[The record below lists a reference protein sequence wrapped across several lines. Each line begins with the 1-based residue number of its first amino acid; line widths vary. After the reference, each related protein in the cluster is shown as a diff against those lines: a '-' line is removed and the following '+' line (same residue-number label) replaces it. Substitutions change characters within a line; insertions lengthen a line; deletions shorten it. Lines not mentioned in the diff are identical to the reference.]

1 MSSICSRSKRVVDS
15 LISDFEA
22 EYGEFDVVEKTW
34 PHSPSTCREF
44 VARYED
50 TTLGGAGVWVTD
62 DAGDVLLVR
71 NEGDDGWTDPGGSVE
86 VGESYEDAAIREVRE
101 ETGIECEL
109 TGLREVHAMEH
120 RNAETDDAVVFEAIA
135 IFDGD
140 CVDGEARPREGEIA
154 EVDWF
159 SRPPETVLYEEV
171 RTRPY
176 PERD

>member
-1 MSSICSRSKRVVDS
+1 MPSICDRSKRVVDS

-34 PHSPSTCREF
+34 NHSPTACQEIVDRFE
-44 VARYED
+44 AA
-50 TTLGGAGVWVTD
+50 TLGGAGVWVTD

-86 VGESYEDAAIREVRE
+86 VGETYEDAAIREVRE

-109 TGLREVHAMEH
+109 TGLCEVHVIEH
-120 RNAETDDAVVFEAIA
+120 RNTETDEPVVFEAIV

-140 CVDGEARPREGEIA
+140 YVDGEPRPREGEIA

-159 SRPPETVLYEEV
+159 SRPPETVGYDEV

-176 PERD
+176 PARD